1 MTPFAGE
8 HVDRRISERKSHR
21 RALRNRPRPSAVRAL
36 HLAERWHASARPMI
50 ERLGASGPRE
60 GRGAC
65 GNFVSG
71 HSLPDMSK
79 AKPYLAS
86 RTMLHVI
93 SSRIAPTA

>member
-1 MTPFAGE
+1 
-8 HVDRRISERKSHR
+8 
-21 RALRNRPRPSAVRAL
+21 
-36 HLAERWHASARPMI
+36 MI

-93 SSRIAPTA
+93 SSRIVPTA